1 MKKRALFIL
10 NEENSNKIYGPEEIT
25 KVDKY
30 VDIISPSLSFEQVK
44 KNPEVL
50 NQCNIILSGWGGP
63 CIDRWFME
71 KTPNLEAVFYGAG
84 SLRGIVTPEFWK
96 SGIPITSSWAANA
109 IPVAEYTL
117 AQIILCLKNTYNLHR
132 LYTKEYPIMNS
143 SSEERLH
150 KDMKDLY
157 KRRKAFG
164 AYKTVVGIISLGMVG
179 RLVCNLLKNL
189 DVEIVAYDPYITYE
203 NARVLGVKLVSLE
216 ELFEISNVVSLHAP
230 WLPETEN
237 MICGKHFEL
246 MKNGAS
252 FINTARGAI
261 VNETEMINILKKRK
275 DITAVLD
282 VTYPE
287 PPDLTSELF
296 NMENVF
302 LTPHIAGSMDDE
314 CRRMGAYAVDEMV
327 RYLEGKKLKY
337 QITEKQFKTMA

>member
-1 MKKRALFIL
+1 MKKKALFIL
-10 NEENSNKIYGPEEIT
+10 NDENSNKIYGPEEISRT
-25 KVDKY
+25 DKY
-30 VDIISPSLSFEQVK
+30 VDVISPSLSVERVK
-44 KNPEVL
+44 KDPEVL

-63 CIDRWFME
+63 CIDRWFMG
-71 KTPNLEAVFYGAG
+71 KAPNLEAVFYGAG
-84 SLRGIVTPEFWK
+84 SLRGIVTPEFWE

-109 IPVAEYTL
+109 VPVAEYTL

-132 LYTKEYPIMNS
+132 LYTKEYPAIVV
-143 SSEERLH
+143 SSESKESLYY
-150 KDMKDLY
+150 DLY
-157 KRRKAFG
+157 KRRRAFG

-179 RLVCNLLKNL
+179 RLVCKLLKNL
-189 DVEIVAYDPYITYE
+189 DVEIVAYDPYITDEYAKE
-203 NARVLGVKLVSLE
+203 LGVKLVSLD

-287 PPDLTSELF
+287 PPDITSALF

-302 LTPHIAGSMDDE
+302 LTPHIAGSMDYE
-314 CRRMGAYAVDEMV
+314 CRRMGAYAVDEMI
-327 RYLEGKKLKY
+327 RYLEGEKLKY